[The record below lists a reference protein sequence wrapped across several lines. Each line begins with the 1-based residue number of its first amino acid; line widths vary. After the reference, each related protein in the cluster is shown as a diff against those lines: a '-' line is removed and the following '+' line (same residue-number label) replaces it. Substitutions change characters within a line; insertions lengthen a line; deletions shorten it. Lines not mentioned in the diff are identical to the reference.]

1 MVRAALVS
9 LVVLLT
15 SVAVRADDPPKD
27 FFFQPNDRVVFLGD
41 SITEQYQYSTYVE
54 LYLTSRFPNANMV
67 FLNAGISGDTAA
79 GGANRFADHVPAE
92 KPTKILINF
101 GMNDAGYGDFNE
113 KANKVYIEKTEFM
126 LAEAKKAGI
135 KVCLLS
141 PNAVDR
147 RVNPNFKR
155 YVETQ
160 KRFYAPLAE
169 LAKKHDAVFVDMY
182 AITRAAVE
190 AMEKDDPK
198 AEKAKPYYDGFHTA
212 SPGGLLMAHAILT
225 GLKAPAMTLPSVDQT
240 KTAEQKPDALS
251 TTTLSFTRSVSPLSM
266 PLMKDWV
273 PMLPYIN
280 KFNDL
285 NSDAVV
291 IKSLSSGNYE
301 MMLAGKSVGIFT
313 EKDFAEGVNLGTL
326 TAGPNY
332 ERGVKLLEAINAKN
346 NKVHDRFRQVVMFQM
361 PAWLKDVG
369 EPLRVAERAKRL
381 EVIEKLQ
388 KDVYTLAKP
397 VAVEVKIV
405 ERK

>member
-1 MVRAALVS
+1 
-9 LVVLLT
+9 
-15 SVAVRADDPPKD
+15 
-27 FFFQPNDRVVFLGD
+27 
-41 SITEQYQYSTYVE
+41 
-54 LYLTSRFPNANMV
+54 
-67 FLNAGISGDTAA
+67 
-79 GGANRFADHVPAE
+79 
-92 KPTKILINF
+92 
-101 GMNDAGYGDFNE
+101 
-113 KANKVYIEKTEFM
+113 
-126 LAEAKKAGI
+126 
-135 KVCLLS
+135 
-141 PNAVDR
+141 
-147 RVNPNFKR
+147 
-155 YVETQ
+155 
-160 KRFYAPLAE
+160 
-169 LAKKHDAVFVDMY
+169 
-182 AITRAAVE
+182 
-190 AMEKDDPK
+190 
-198 AEKAKPYYDGFHTA
+198 
-212 SPGGLLMAHAILT
+212 
-225 GLKAPAMTLPSVDQT
+225 MTLPSVDQT

-301 MMLAGKSVGIFT
+301 MMLAGKSVGNFT

-405 ERK
+405 EKK